1 VKQVAKIALIGVYTM
16 RSLARKPEN
25 KIMAILIEDIIAQ
38 HKKDNVKE
46 ADLKEQ
52 LPPEYHDLVD
62 VFLGK
67 AANTLPPY
75 RKGVDHY
82 IELEP
87 GKQPDWIP
95 RFYRLTQEEIEE
107 IRRWATENL
116 LREFIT
122 ASQSL

>member
-1 VKQVAKIALIGVYTM
+1 VKQVAKIALIGAYAI

-25 KIMAILIEDIIAQ
+25 KIMAILMEDIMAQ
-38 HKKDNVKE
+38 HKKDDVKE
-46 ADLKEQ
+46 ADPKEQ

-62 VFLGK
+62 VFSGK
-67 AANTLPPY
+67 AANTLPPH
-75 RKGVDHY
+75 RKGVDHH
-82 IELEP
+82 IKLEP

-95 RFYRLTQEEIEE
+95 RFYRSTQEEIKE

-122 ASQSL
+122 ASQSP